1 MGVEFSPDQ
10 LVTCATGSDRVV
22 ALAPKSERAVDE
34 PYRDQL
40 TAREID
46 VVRLIAGGLTN
57 REIADRLGISPR
69 TIDAHLRSIYGKIGV
84 SSRSAATLY
93 ACDHGLV

>member
-1 MGVEFSPDQ
+1 
-10 LVTCATGSDRVV
+10 
-22 ALAPKSERAVDE
+22 VDE

-46 VVRLIAGGLTN
+46 VLRLIAGGLTN
-57 REIADRLGISPR
+57 REIAGRLGISPR

-93 ACDHGLV
+93 AFDHGLV